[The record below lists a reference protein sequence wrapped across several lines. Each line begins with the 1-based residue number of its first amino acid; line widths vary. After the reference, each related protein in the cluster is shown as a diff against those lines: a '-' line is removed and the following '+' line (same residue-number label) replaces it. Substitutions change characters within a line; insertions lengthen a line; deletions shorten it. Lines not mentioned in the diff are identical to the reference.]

1 VSGYRAPGIVPI
13 SYDKGLA
20 SFNITHSF
28 VASGTYQLPVG
39 SGKQFGG
46 SINRAEDLLLGGW
59 SVNTILSINSGQP
72 QTIGSQINTG
82 SGIGA
87 YAVQV
92 PGHSKYNG
100 GIRHYYNPAAFKDP
114 PLVASIGQSDLSP
127 LGGPN
132 TQVNGPGY
140 KDFDF
145 SVFKSFKVTERS
157 HAEFRAEAF
166 NLTNTPS
173 FNLPTDTDYK
183 DETNFGQITST
194 RSTARQLQFAL
205 KYYW

>member
-13 SYDKGLA
+13 AYDAGLA

-28 VASGTYQLPVG
+28 VASGTYQLPFG
-39 SGKQFGG
+39 SGKQFVG
-46 SINRAEDLLLGGW
+46 SMNRAEDLILGGW
-59 SVNTILSINSGQP
+59 SVNTILSLDSGQP
-72 QTIGSQINTG
+72 QTIGSQVSTG
-82 SGIGA
+82 SGFNA
-87 YAVQV
+87 YADVV
-92 PGHSKYNG
+92 PGASRYRSG
-100 GIRHYYNPAAFKDP
+100 VRHMYNPAAFKDP
-114 PLVASIGQSDLSP
+114 PLVSAAGQTDLAP

-145 SVFKSFKVTERS
+145 SVFKSFTVTERS
-157 HAEFRAEAF
+157 HVEFRAEAF

-173 FNLPTDTDYK
+173 FNLPTNTDYK

-194 RSTARQLQFAL
+194 RSNARELQFAL